1 MRISKFITDMIIS
14 DNIFCLE
21 LALHLNRNNV
31 FIKQLSLE
39 KQAERL
45 SVRLLH
51 PLCIEFYKKKDLMM
65 IKFLINKLYSYS
77 IFLKTRRIN
86 SA

>member
-1 MRISKFITDMIIS
+1 MFTKERKKMRISKLITQRIIS

-39 KQAERL
+39 KQAERF
-45 SVRLLH
+45 SDRLLH
-51 PLCIEFYKKKDLMM
+51 PLCIEFYKDKGFEEEQ
-65 IKFLINKLYSYS
+65 IFNK
-77 IFLKTRRIN
+77 
-86 SA
+86 SAI

>member
-31 FIKQLSLE
+31 FIKQLSFE

-51 PLCIEFYKKKDLMM
+51 PLCIEFYKSGCHNEKSLP
-65 IKFLINKLYSYS
+65 
-77 IFLKTRRIN
+77 
-86 SA
+86 

>member
-45 SVRLLH
+45 SDRLLH
-51 PLCIEFYKKKDLMM
+51 PLCIEFYKKKGFKDDQ
-65 IKFLINKLYSYS
+65 IFNKQA
-77 IFLKTRRIN
+77 I
-86 SA
+86 